1 MARLLIGIGNPD
13 RADDAA
19 GWEVAGRVSTWP
31 TERRTGGSFD
41 LIDLWDDDDEVVIVD
56 AMQSEVEPGT
66 VRSFDGVHGELPF
79 GVFTSTH
86 SFGPAAVVEL
96 ARTLG
101 RLPRS
106 LTVIGIEADELGMGR
121 TMTPEVAE
129 AIDRVAK
136 ELQDA

>member
-1 MARLLIGIGNPD
+1 M
-13 RADDAA
+13 
-19 GWEVAGRVSTWP
+19 
-31 TERRTGGSFD
+31 GGSFD

-56 AMQSEVEPGT
+56 AMQSEADAGT
-66 VRSFDGVHGELPF
+66 VLSFNGVDGSLPF
-79 GVFTSTH
+79 GVFASTH

-96 ARTLG
+96 ARTLD

-121 TMTPEVAE
+121 NMTPKVAE
-129 AIDRVAK
+129 AVDRVAK